1 MIDLRSDT
9 VTRPTAEMIE
19 SIVSATLGDN
29 TLEGDPTVRRLEM
42 RAAELGGKEDGLF
55 VVSGTMGNVI
65 AALTHGRERG
75 EAIVD
80 EHSHIA
86 NSEAGGISHL
96 AGLYCQ
102 RIPSQRGEMCLEH
115 LKKLVRP
122 AFSRYGLP
130 TAMIGLET
138 SHNHSGGYV
147 PRLDYM
153 EAVADIALHG
163 AVPIHI
169 DGARAFNA
177 AVALGVPLS
186 AICTHAQ
193 SVSLC
198 LSKGLSAPMGAVL
211 IGSSSFIERAKTF
224 RRMVGGGLRQAGM
237 MAAAGL
243 VALDTMVDRLADDH
257 RRIASLWT
265 LLRNDAPGLVD
276 ATPPHT
282 NILQIHVAPGQA
294 AFWEKKLES
303 LGILTRAANENSLR
317 LVSHRHITDAD
328 IAVVHK
334 ALVEFHQG
342 EKKHDHGDAPS
353 RCPRT

>member
-9 VTRPTAEMIE
+9 VTRPTDEMME
-19 SIVSATLGDN
+19 SMRSATLGDD
-29 TLEGDPTVRRLEM
+29 TLEGDPTVRQLEM
-42 RAAELGGKEDGLF
+42 RAAELSGKEDALF

-65 AALTHGRERG
+65 ATLTHGRERG

-80 EHSHIA
+80 EHSHMA
-86 NSEAGGISHL
+86 KSEAGGISHL

-102 RIPSQRGEMCLEH
+102 RIPSHHGEMCLQG
-115 LKKLVRP
+115 LKQAVRP

-147 PRLDYM
+147 PGLDYM
-153 EAVADIALHG
+153 DAVADIARHG
-163 AVPIHI
+163 QVPVHI

-177 AVALGVPLS
+177 AIALGVPLS
-186 AICTHAQ
+186 RICAHAD

-211 IGSSSFIERAKTF
+211 VGSTQFIERAKTF

-243 VALDTMVDRLADDH
+243 VALNTMVDRLADDH
-257 RRIASLWT
+257 RRIASLWN
-265 LLRNDAPGLVD
+265 LLQNDAPELVD
-276 ATPPHT
+276 AEPPHT
-282 NILQIHVAPGQA
+282 NILQIHVTPGQA
-294 AFWEKKLES
+294 SLWEKKLVIA
-303 LGILTRAANENSLR
+303 GILVRAANENSLR

-328 IAVVHK
+328 ILVVHK
-334 ALVEFHQG
+334 ALTDFYKYE
-342 EKKHDHGDAPS
+342 
-353 RCPRT
+353 